1 MTDNLARELLDGM
14 SPHERLVQWLEEEL
28 AAPSTPR
35 RPTTPRSA
43 APMAIQECRRG
54 WLREKMT

>member
-28 AAPSTPR
+28 R
-35 RPTTPRSA
+35 RAIHTTPPDHAEMA
-43 APMAIQECRRG
+43 ASPWQSRNAGAAGCGRR
-54 WLREKMT
+54 